1 MVVRRLLARLR
12 RLYADYRALRWAL
25 WALGAVASVGG
36 TIVGAL
42 AADAWRRMGPVLTDS
57 PEYASDAKASPPLAS
72 IHWSLP
78 HVDLGPFVPL
88 LIALAVV
95 LTVRVLL
102 RWPMARPDNPWERDP
117 KRLFTDADRRWIKE
131 LTGNRCEHRWM
142 FGLLRCR
149 RRGAYMDGH
158 GQMDHHYPHAK
169 GGATVRTNLVWLC
182 DRHNNRKS
190 DKVPT
195 RLETWM
201 LYRAR
206 LKYLPARWRAY
217 ARIDATTDE
226 TEEDDDDGQERHEP
240 QARGTARGRTIRRR
254 DGGGVG
260 RRPVPARDRAPEEP
274 PQEP

>member
-25 WALGAVASVGG
+25 WALGAVASIGG

-78 HVDLGPFVPL
+78 HIDLGPFVPF

-95 LTVRVLL
+95 LAVRVLL

-117 KRLFTDADRRWIKE
+117 RRLFTDADRRWIKE

-190 DKVPT
+190 DHVPT

-260 RRPVPARDRAPEEP
+260 RRPAPARDRAPEEP

>member
-1 MVVRRLLARLR
+1 MRRLLNRLR

-25 WALGAVASVGG
+25 WALGGLASMAATV
-36 TIVGAL
+36 IGAL
-42 AADAWRRMGPVLTDS
+42 KADEWRRMGPVLADS
-57 PEYASDAKASPPLAS
+57 PEYAADAEAATPWGS
-72 IHWSLP
+72 IHWSMP

-88 LIALAVV
+88 LIVLAVI
-95 LTVRVLL
+95 LAVRAVV

-131 LTGNRCEHRWM
+131 VTGNRCEHRYL
-142 FGLLRCR
+142 FGLLRCHKH
-149 RRGAYMDGH
+149 GAYMDEH

-217 ARIDATTDE
+217 ARIDATTNE
-226 TEEDDDDGQERHEP
+226 TEDDDDDGQERHEP
-240 QARGTARGRTIRRR
+240 QAGGTPRRR
-254 DGGGVG
+254 PIRGAGDDGRGG
-260 RRPVPARDRAPEEP
+260 RRPRPGRRAPEEARP
-274 PQEP
+274 EP

>member
-1 MVVRRLLARLR
+1 
-12 RLYADYRALRWAL
+12 
-25 WALGAVASVGG
+25 
-36 TIVGAL
+36 
-42 AADAWRRMGPVLTDS
+42 
-57 PEYASDAKASPPLAS
+57 
-72 IHWSLP
+72 
-78 HVDLGPFVPL
+78 
-88 LIALAVV
+88 
-95 LTVRVLL
+95 
-102 RWPMARPDNPWERDP
+102 
-117 KRLFTDADRRWIKE
+117 
-131 LTGNRCEHRWM
+131 
-142 FGLLRCR
+142 
-149 RRGAYMDGH
+149 MDGH

-190 DKVPT
+190 DHVPT

-201 LYRAR
+201 LY
-206 LKYLPARWRAY
+206 RAY

-226 TEEDDDDGQERHEP
+226 TEEDDDDRQERHEP